1 MKQWGEARGKDV
13 VAQFVDIVQ
22 SGELLCQMPP
32 QFLQPI
38 FVGGDV
44 SIGMDLYDYLHNV
57 KVMARYLFFI
67 FYRNHDMF
75 YEGGF

>member
-13 VAQFVDIVQ
+13 AQFVDIFQ

-32 QFLQPI
+32 QLLQLI

>member
-1 MKQWGEARGKDV
+1 MKQWGEARGKE
-13 VAQFVDIVQ
+13 VAQFVDIIE
-22 SGELLCQMPP
+22 SGEQLCQMLPK
-32 QFLQPI
+32 FLQLI
-38 FVGGDV
+38 FVGGEV